1 MGVKLECTIKITGE
15 SGSDNIGIDVD
26 FDPEVQDGG
35 AWDDSG
41 AGRFVT
47 EILDHIKRITGR

>member
-1 MGVKLECTIKITGE
+1 MKLECTIKITGE
-15 SGSDNIGIDVD
+15 SGSDNIGIDVE

-35 AWDDSG
+35 AWDNAG

-47 EILDHIKRITGR
+47 EMLDHIKRITGR